1 MFGDRSVD
9 RSGAPKPPPSSSDE
23 VRLDWWFCKLDRKLS
38 KIVEREK
45 VMKEKVEGDGF
56 GVVG

>member
-1 MFGDRSVD
+1 MFGD

-23 VRLDWWFCKLDRKLS
+23 VRLDWWFCKLERRLS

-45 VMKEKVEGDGF
+45 VMKNKVEGDGF